1 MSASHAESEEGT
13 RAGGWLDRIERLG
26 NALPDPTTL
35 FLLGAV
41 AVVLLSQLAVSLD
54 WTVEKT
60 ISREVVDSMTGVA
73 TRELAQQPV
82 KALSLLSADGV
93 YWMLDSMV
101 DNFVRFPPLG
111 PGVTDGKR

>member
-1 MSASHAESEEGT
+1 MSASHAESAEGT

-41 AVVLLSQLAVSLD
+41 AVVLLSQVAVSLD

-60 ISREVVDSMTGVA
+60 ISREMLDPMTGVA
-73 TRELAQQPV
+73 TRELVQQPV
-82 KALSLLSADGV
+82 KALSLLSAGGV
-93 YWMLDSMV
+93 YWMLNSMAR
-101 DNFVRFPPLG
+101 RFFG
-111 PGVTDGKR
+111 T